1 VNVLCSVRAVTGGI
15 RILLCGEL
23 IVGQDKTGTL
33 TQNKMHVEDAAIYDA
48 TFSVSSLRERL
59 QSASPSVAEN
69 LRQLP
74 TVSVICNA
82 ASFEGSPSD
91 SRRNIIGD
99 ATGENCAPLSREK
112 KCNRFAS
119 SIQPDSAILKFGD
132 DIASSDAVR
141 ARWRHVHKVP
151 FNSKVNNHPCRKPV
165 CYTQS

>member
-1 VNVLCSVRAVTGGI
+1 LHRSLSIVETLGSVNVLCSVRAAAGGI
-15 RILLCGEL
+15 HIYFCGEL
-23 IVGQDKTGTL
+23 IAEQDKTGTL

-99 ATGENCAPLSREK
+99 ATGERLGPISRKEVHTYSPL
-112 KCNRFAS
+112 RFFHS
-119 SIQPDSAILKFGD
+119 TRLGNIEIWG
-132 DIASSDAVR
+132 
-141 ARWRHVHKVP
+141 
-151 FNSKVNNHPCRKPV
+151 
-165 CYTQS
+165 